1 VRLVI
6 ALAFAGLAATGAF
19 AQNASLTLQPGE
31 TLLEVESA
39 GVHRDRPDVMAITAG
54 VVTTGPTAAQALREN
69 SELAGRLIETVRGRG
84 IEPRDVRTTN
94 LEVTPVFERRPNQD
108 DDEEGR
114 RIIGYMARN
123 TVELRLRDLN
133 RAPELLDAFLQAGA
147 NSVSGPRFSLSD
159 DGPATMAAQRE
170 AVRLA
175 REEAENY
182 ARALGMRIVR
192 VLRVSERG
200 RQIGDGY
207 ATIVI
212 TGSRVRLPPVE
223 PGELE
228 TRVSLWVD
236 FALAPQ

>member
-1 VRLVI
+1 VRLVV
-6 ALAFAGLAATGAF
+6 ALAFGALAATGAP
-19 AQNASLTLQPGE
+19 AQNATLALQPGE
-31 TLLEVESA
+31 TLLEVEAA
-39 GVHRDRPDVMAITAG
+39 GVHRDRPDVMTITAG
-54 VVTTGPTAAQALREN
+54 VVTRGPTAAQALREN
-69 SELAGRLIETVRGRG
+69 SELAARLIETVRSRG

-94 LEVTPVFERRPNQD
+94 LEVSPVFEPRPNQD

-114 RIIGYMARN
+114 IVGYMARN

-159 DGPATMAAQRE
+159 DRPATLAAQRE

-182 ARALGMRIVR
+182 AGAMGMRIVR

-200 RQIGDGY
+200 RQMAGGY
-207 ATIVI
+207 AEVVV
-212 TGSRVRLPPVE
+212 TGSRIRLPPVE